1 MKTKSIVLSALVGAL
16 YFVLTVGIA
25 PLSYGPV
32 QFRIS
37 EILKV
42 FCLFNLFASFGL
54 AIGDFFTALVS
65 PYASP
70 WEMIF
75 MPITDLLGGILA
87 YEIYKLLNNKLAY
100 VPMAIYALTT
110 SAAVAFMLVV
120 LGVGGFWLLF
130 GSVLVSELII
140 LLGGVPIVFSI
151 MKVVKQRNIA
161 LFE

>member
-1 MKTKSIVLSALVGAL
+1 MKTKSIVLSALIGAL

-42 FCLFNLFASFGL
+42 FCLFNPFVSVGL

-65 PYASP
+65 PFASP

-75 MPITDLLGGILA
+75 MPITDLLGGLLA
-87 YEIYKLLNNKLAY
+87 CLLYKKLNRY
-100 VPMAIYALTT
+100 VVMVIYAVTT
-110 SAAVAFMLVV
+110 SFSVAYMLVA
-120 LGVGGFWLLF
+120 LGVGGFWLML
-130 GSVLVSELII
+130 GSVLISEVII
-140 LLGGVPIVFSI
+140 LCGGVPLVFRV
-151 MKVVKQRNIA
+151 MDAVRQRNIT